1 MYMRRIL
8 AVLIGIGVIVL
19 LFVLIVR
26 GFSGGNNQTPI
37 RQTPLVDFAGTDAVA
52 QLYID
57 GPVVLDQDHRAVKIL
72 VSRDQTEIDIIQG
85 YEGTVIDQQVY
96 PNNESAFANF
106 LQALNHLNFT
116 KGNTDPSQR
125 DERGYCASGDRYVY
139 QFANNGDTIFRYW
152 STSCGQGT
160 FGGNRPAVRDLF
172 RHQIPPKDFNDLT
185 RGIPLG

>member
-37 RQTPLVDFAGTDAVA
+37 KQTRLSDFAGTDAVA

-57 GPVVLDQDHRAVKIL
+57 GPVVLDQDHRAIKIL

-85 YEGTVIDQQVY
+85 YEGTVINQQVY
-96 PNNESAFANF
+96 PNNVAAFAVF
-106 LQALNHLNFT
+106 LKALDHLNFT
-116 KGNTDPSQR
+116 KGNTNPSLR
-125 DERGYCASGDRYVY
+125 DEQGYCASGDRYVY
-139 QFANNGDTIFRYW
+139 QLSNNGDDVLRFW

-172 RHQIPPKDFNDLT
+172 RNQIPQKDFYNLT
-185 RGIPLG
+185 SGIPL